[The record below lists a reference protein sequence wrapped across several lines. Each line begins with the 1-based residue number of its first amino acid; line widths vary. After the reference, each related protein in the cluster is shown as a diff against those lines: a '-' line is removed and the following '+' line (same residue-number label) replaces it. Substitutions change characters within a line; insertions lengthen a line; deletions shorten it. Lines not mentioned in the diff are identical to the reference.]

1 METGLGLMMSLVK
14 RLNAMCAD
22 LCLKIGF
29 KERYTDTVLT
39 AERGW
44 EARKMRLIDADETIR
59 EIVWNSLSESGE
71 AIEATAKAIRCIEN
85 MPSIER
91 KKGGWIKMSDADGT
105 YWCCSECGEEL
116 YRQWS
121 FNRESD
127 LFPKKIS
134 IDKTNFCPNCGIDMR
149 EERNETD

>member
-85 MPSIER
+85 MPSIDTVKHGR
-91 KKGGWIKMSDADGT
+91 WIRTTKADYVWECSVCGYGLCDNRTT
-105 YWCCSECGEEL
+105 YCYDCGARMDGED
-116 YRQWS
+116 
-121 FNRESD
+121 N
-127 LFPKKIS
+127 
-134 IDKTNFCPNCGIDMR
+134 G
-149 EERNETD
+149 